1 MTDTRKQADKTA
13 TDFNN
18 DQNNRAR
25 RQAESPTIT
34 SLAHRSNLVHIG
46 TSRDAYHFHGDVYIG
61 GGGKKVKQSTVERFK
76 RRERQKARRAAAI
89 SDSERKAMREAQHQ
103 EWQARQE
110 RKRKE
115 NERRWEER
123 DRKEGRNLSEEE
135 HMARDL
141 EEEKEKA
148 GKKSQRPLTSFFQ
161 PVVHGSQDVD
171 CGASEAAGTSTD
183 ISMVYANG
191 EDDRVEEQGATVED
205 CIEEESTFKRGMQV
219 FLRLAFID
227 NKDLDSMPSKDAKK
241 HIRENGVIGK
251 VIIEEMVQ
259 KNVARLN
266 LVEFGKLRDY
276 SQRDAGR
283 DVKATQFAKLRETLN
298 KVEGRIHIK
307 YLTKQNRHFGQNHK
321 WTEKQVEVIRKAVE
335 EAKAREPG
343 SCFSEAAKT
352 LRTRYKGPRFGNI
365 SKIQV
370 RNVYQRQIEK
380 RKVPRGPVGRPRKLS
395 FRCIEALTAFARKT
409 INGKYSRP
417 VYYYMHYFNRIIQ
430 QHGEAEKFA
439 STCKNPWRYLR
450 NFIRVEGGSRRK
462 VTKQGGKKL
471 SIAERKRY
479 TDTFVLRLA
488 YLVKRHGLKKEDV
501 FNFDETAL
509 RYNEDDGMV
518 IGPKGAKHVEA
529 ESSENNS
536 CSKECLTFIPMVS
549 CAGDKLEPAL
559 IFKGTRGLTRSIP
572 GYRDGF
578 TKWNELYG
586 EGKIC
591 FMQNQGK
598 WTTNETMK
606 QWFEGYIIPRIKK
619 DKERRRDA
627 GEEVSPKYVVV
638 LDGVST
644 HCLTTKDNEESWITY
659 LQREDKDLILLWLPP
674 NTTGDL
680 QPLDVN
686 FNRPFKAK
694 YREELYKIKLLSG
707 QEDDPDVQT
716 FDECNNVEAEVMSA
730 EDGTEFHLDVHGDT
744 GDKRS
749 QPRVTREFE
758 TASKVKSRVIEALI
772 TSYKSINK
780 DCITTGWK
788 ASGKT
793 VIEEFYKG
801 GIHNYAQRWRGYDQ
815 AWDEQ
820 VQHVAEK
827 AQEDGR
833 KIFFK
838 HMNGGI
844 SDIEL
849 GLQFIPRPGRKKKQQ
864 QHSEE
869 DFDMEEGH
877 TTECSVEMSEYGSKD
892 CPDDDEEEREYG
904 FSTDEDEDLVEGLN
918 ELALNEETGQTSP

>member
-1 MTDTRKQADKTA
+1 MIKII
-13 TDFNN
+13 
-18 DQNNRAR
+18 
-25 RQAESPTIT
+25 E
-34 SLAHRSNLVHIG
+34 
-46 TSRDAYHFHGDVYIG
+46 HGD
-61 GGGKKVKQSTVERFK
+61 RL
-76 RRERQKARRAAAI
+76 KA
-89 SDSERKAMREAQHQ
+89 
-103 EWQARQE
+103 
-110 RKRKE
+110 
-115 NERRWEER
+115 
-123 DRKEGRNLSEEE
+123 
-135 HMARDL
+135 
-141 EEEKEKA
+141 
-148 GKKSQRPLTSFFQ
+148 
-161 PVVHGSQDVD
+161 
-171 CGASEAAGTSTD
+171 
-183 ISMVYANG
+183 
-191 EDDRVEEQGATVED
+191 
-205 CIEEESTFKRGMQV
+205 
-219 FLRLAFID
+219 
-227 NKDLDSMPSKDAKK
+227 
-241 HIRENGVIGK
+241 
-251 VIIEEMVQ
+251 
-259 KNVARLN
+259 
-266 LVEFGKLRDY
+266 
-276 SQRDAGR
+276 
-283 DVKATQFAKLRETLN
+283 
-298 KVEGRIHIK
+298 
-307 YLTKQNRHFGQNHK
+307 
-321 WTEKQVEVIRKAVE
+321 
-335 EAKAREPG
+335 
-343 SCFSEAAKT
+343 
-352 LRTRYKGPRFGNI
+352 LRTEHFANCA
-365 SKIQV
+365 
-370 RNVYQRQIEK
+370 N
-380 RKVPRGPVGRPRKLS
+380 PRK
-395 FRCIEALTAFARKT
+395 
-409 INGKYSRP
+409 
-417 VYYYMHYFNRIIQ
+417 
-430 QHGEAEKFA
+430 
-439 STCKNPWRYLR
+439 YLR
-450 NFIRVEGGSRRK
+450 NFIRAEGGSRRK

-471 SIAERKRY
+471 SIEERKRY

-501 FNFDETAL
+501 FYFDETAL

-572 GYRDGF
+572 GYKDGF

-598 WTTNETMK
+598 WTTNTTMK

-627 GEEVSPKYVVV
+627 GEEVSPKYVVI
-638 LDGVST
+638 LDGMST
-644 HCLTTKDNEESWITY
+644 HCLTTKDNEEPWITY

-707 QEDDPDVQT
+707 QENDPDVQN
-716 FDECNNVEAEVMSA
+716 FDERNNVEGEVVSA
-730 EDGTEFHLDVHGDT
+730 EDGTEFHLDVQGDT
-744 GDKRS
+744 GDKRG
-749 QPRVTREFE
+749 QPRVTRELE

-772 TSYKSINK
+772 TSYKSISN

-788 ASGKT
+788 VSGKT

-827 AQEDGR
+827 AQDDGR

-849 GLQFIPRPGRKKKQQ
+849 GLQFIPRPGRKKK
-864 QHSEE
+864 HSEE

-877 TTECSVEMSEYGSKD
+877 TTECSVEMSEYESKD

-904 FSTDEDEDLVEGLN
+904 FCTDEDEDFVGGLN